1 MLASS
6 FSLALYAQG
15 PADALR
21 YSKLSYEGTA
31 RTIAMGNAFTALGGD
46 IGGVAVNPAASA
58 VMRHSEFTI
67 SPGGIF
73 AGCEYGCLGTIT
85 SDNAGSFVLNNAGIS
100 LAFDTYQSSGLQN
113 FNFSFAVNRVADF
126 NSVSAFSCRTGQ
138 SSMLGSMASDIDGVE
153 EAALA
158 WTDIYNPYFESNIP
172 WGTLLAYDDYLISP
186 YGGND
191 SYIGSTENGFPFSRS
206 VGGALRQDYFS
217 RSKGGIMQYTLN
229 FGFNVSDIVFIGFN
243 VNLNSVRYSIDETYS
258 ETAERPDDFDDGFR
272 NFSSTYWQTTTGV
285 GFNGKIGVICTP
297 VAGLRFGAT
306 FTTPTAYNLFDVW
319 GRNMTSNFI
328 TQIDRYGNPRATRY
342 SRVSPQGECRYRL
355 TAPLQWSLGAAYTF
369 GNIALLSVDY
379 ENVDYA
385 SARLYNDSG
394 NSSEFRDENRRISN
408 GLKNSSILRA
418 GVEVR
423 PLEALSLRMG
433 YNMHSSCGSIVDY
446 DGSQMYS
453 YPTLHYISGGVGF
466 RFGSDLRCSLDAGYQ
481 QQLRTSDSFTMYS
494 DYEADGEWF
503 TAPAVDGWRTTGKL
517 VMTFTFRF

>member
-1 MLASS
+1 MAENQISAETREALDRIDWSALEVPREVVEANPKVAEQLAAGKSTDLITYTVEIPGIPEPTEKTVQLVARKMKDEES
-6 FSLALYAQG
+6 GEWVLDPKVGVREMNEDYRLKRDNLKVVFDNGNS
-15 PADALR
+15 
-21 YSKLSYEGTA
+21 YSQE
-31 RTIAMGNAFTALGGD
+31 
-46 IGGVAVNPAASA
+46 
-58 VMRHSEFTI
+58 
-67 SPGGIF
+67 SP
-73 AGCEYGCLGTIT
+73 
-85 SDNAGSFVLNNAGIS
+85 
-100 LAFDTYQSSGLQN
+100 
-113 FNFSFAVNRVADF
+113 
-126 NSVSAFSCRTGQ
+126 
-138 SSMLGSMASDIDGVE
+138 
-153 EAALA
+153 
-158 WTDIYNPYFESNIP
+158 
-172 WGTLLAYDDYLISP
+172 
-186 YGGND
+186 
-191 SYIGSTENGFPFSRS
+191 
-206 VGGALRQDYFS
+206 
-217 RSKGGIMQYTLN
+217 
-229 FGFNVSDIVFIGFN
+229 
-243 VNLNSVRYSIDETYS
+243 
-258 ETAERPDDFDDGFR
+258 DGFYEYKVTAP
-272 NFSSTYWQTTTGV
+272 S
-285 GFNGKIGVICTP
+285 
-297 VAGLRFGAT
+297 RFG
-306 FTTPTAYNLFDVW
+306 
-319 GRNMTSNFI
+319 I
-328 TQIDRYGNPRATRY
+328 
-342 SRVSPQGECRYRL
+342 
-355 TAPLQWSLGAAYTF
+355 GAAYTF